1 MYRLRLERA
10 AKRQLDDLPGNVRQR
25 AARLVKSLAADPLP
39 AGATELRDLPGVYR
53 YKLNGWRIIYQVDDE
68 AEQVIVLAV
77 RYKRGPETYKDLT

>member
-25 AARLVKSLAADPLP
+25 AARLVGNLAGNPKP
-39 AGATELRDLPGVYR
+39 AGAQELRDLPGVYR
-53 YKLNGWRIIYQVDDE
+53 YRLNGWRIIYQVDDE